1 MKKRIRA
8 TEKKRTVAI
17 SALLVMVPTFVWA
30 VEGLRDGGFRQGP
43 AQEAVDACAGKKEG
57 DVVRFNTPVGDNVS
71 GICRE
76 FRGKL
81 IAVPEGGPPG
91 PPGGREGM
99 SPEGNFVPMVKVL
112 DLTKEQKDQ
121 VKSILDVERERV
133 APLVRQ
139 LAENREKLR
148 QAMEAEPFD
157 EPTVRT
163 LATNQEKAHVEMIVS
178 RARVE
183 SRILAL
189 LTPEQRK
196 LARKLRGI
204 LLDLPMRP
212 PFHPPGGG
220 PTAP

>member
-1 MKKRIRA
+1 MKKRMCA
-8 TEKKRTVAI
+8 TAKRTVVI
-17 SALLVMVPTFVWA
+17 LSFLVMVPTFVWA
-30 VEGLRDGGFRQGP
+30 VEGLRDDGVRHGP
-43 AQEAVDACAGKKEG
+43 PQEAVDACAGKKEG
-57 DVVRFNTPVGDNVS
+57 DVVRFNTPFGDNVS
-71 GICRE
+71 GVCRE

-81 IAVPEGGPPG
+81 IAVPEGDPPG
-91 PPGGREGM
+91 PPGGRKGM
-99 SPEGNFVPMVKVL
+99 GPEGSFVLMVKAL
-112 DLTKEQKDQ
+112 DLTKEQKKQ
-121 VKSILDVERERV
+121 VKSILDAEREGV

-157 EPTVRT
+157 EPTIRT
-163 LATNQEKAHVEMIVS
+163 LATSQEKAHVEMIVS

-183 SRILAL
+183 SRFLAL

-212 PFHPPGGG
+212 PFPPPGGG

>member
-1 MKKRIRA
+1 MRNRK
-8 TEKKRTVAI
+8 KKRTVAI

-99 SPEGNFVPMVKVL
+99 APEGIFVLMVKAL

-133 APLVRQ
+133 SPLVRQ

-148 QAMEAEPFD
+148 QALEAEPFD
-157 EPTVRT
+157 EPTIRT
-163 LATNQEKAHVEMIVS
+163 LATSQEKVLVEMIVS

-183 SRILAL
+183 SRFLAL

-196 LARKLRGI
+196 LARKL

-212 PFHPPGGG
+212 PFPPPGGG